1 MNDVLLIVPT
11 RSRPQ
16 KSIEFYES
24 FATNSK
30 ITDLVFGL
38 DNDDVEY
45 PKINGVNYEINPRS
59 MMNGTLNLIANK
71 YASKYKYLAFMGD
84 DHRIR
89 TSEWDVKLVESISN
103 IKNGIAYGND
113 LLQGPHLPTAVL
125 MDSNIVLKLG
135 FMAPPKQKHLYLD
148 NFWKDLGLAL
158 GTLRYS
164 GSVIVE
170 HMHYSNNK
178 NEQDEGYVEVNSSE
192 MNDNDKKAFEDYKKD
207 QFILDVE
214 KLKS

>member
-1 MNDVLLIVPT
+1 
-11 RSRPQ
+11 
-16 KSIEFYES
+16 
-24 FATNSK
+24 
-30 ITDLVFGL
+30 
-38 DNDDVEY
+38 
-45 PKINGVNYEINPRS
+45 
-59 MMNGTLNLIANK
+59 
-71 YASKYKYLAFMGD
+71 
-84 DHRIR
+84 
-89 TSEWDVKLVESISN
+89 
-103 IKNGIAYGND
+103 
-113 LLQGPHLPTAVL
+113 
-125 MDSNIVLKLG
+125 
-135 FMAPPKQKHLYLD
+135 MAPPKQKHLYLD